1 VRQRGA
7 LALYLPLGALAI
19 GLLGGFG
26 LAWQLQAGRHAQ
38 AELQR
43 RDTDVESQRLQRR
56 GADSQA
62 ARHEAEKARIAA
74 QRRTVTRE
82 VERVITI
89 ETAAAA
95 AVCLGPLGLQQLA
108 EAVNGTGDPGQP
120 APALPAASAPAR

>member
-1 VRQRGA
+1 MLWHVA
-7 LALYLPLGALAI
+7 LACVIAAGAGAA
-19 GLLGGFG
+19 GGF
-26 LAWQLQAGRHAQ
+26 QLRSLIADR
-38 AELQR
+38 AELARLQT
-43 RDTDVESQRLQRR
+43 DTESQRLQRR
-56 GADSQA
+56 AADGQA

-74 QRRTVTRE
+74 QRRVQVRE

-108 EAVNGTGDPGQP
+108 EAVNGTGDSGQP